1 MQAEICTG
9 FAVSTVQ
16 PVFCVPVIGKLAANI
31 RRFRKSKGLT
41 QLELAVGIGIQ
52 TATQISL
59 WENERQ
65 KVSPE
70 NVRKLSQFFGV
81 SITELDPDREAWD
94 AEKPR
99 AERIPPPS
107 HSHVAAPPPPSIGVA
122 MGSGEPAL
130 FEQVEGAW
138 KLLRN
143 DEERRAFV
151 EHVRGFVHLSTA
163 PEAAR
168 KKAAR

>member
-1 MQAEICTG
+1 MGLSLPVMCPNVASKLGANLKRLRKAKALTQQQVAENIGLSQPAQVSQWEGGRRAPNPENLKRLATF
-9 FAVSTVQ
+9 FAVSV
-16 PVFCVPVIGKLAANI
+16 A
-31 RRFRKSKGLT
+31 
-41 QLELAVGIGIQ
+41 
-52 TATQISL
+52 
-59 WENERQ
+59 
-65 KVSPE
+65 
-70 NVRKLSQFFGV
+70 
-81 SITELDPDREAWD
+81 ELDPDGEAWD
-94 AEKPR
+94 AERPR
-99 AERIPPPS
+99 AERLAQRDHSPPS
-107 HSHVAAPPPPSIGVA
+107 HSEVAAPPPPPTGVA

-138 KLLRN
+138 KLLRS